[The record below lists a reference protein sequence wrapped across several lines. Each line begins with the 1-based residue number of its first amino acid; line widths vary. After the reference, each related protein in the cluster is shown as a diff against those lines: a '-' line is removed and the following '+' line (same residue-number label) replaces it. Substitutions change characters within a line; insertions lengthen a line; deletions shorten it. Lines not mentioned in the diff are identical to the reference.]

1 MQTKSLAALASAVAL
16 VAGPSMVLAQVGPP
30 EDVPPEETPPV
41 TFLQA
46 EATEDPTEE
55 ATEEATEEVTEE
67 ELEAEQEE
75 VEAEDDGHGELISA
89 LAECLP
95 SGAELHGTGITK
107 GFVISQVASTGTFT
121 PYDSEEEPTPV
132 ESVEDA
138 ELLCEEV
145 QTLADEAEADE
156 TAKGRPDWAGPP
168 EGESD
173 TDGDVETQEDG
184 EGGPPEHAGPPADR
198 GGGPPDNAGG
208 GS

>member
-46 EATEDPTEE
+46 EAAEDPTDE

-67 ELEAEQEE
+67 ELEAEVE

-89 LAECLP
+89 LAQCLP

-107 GFVISQVASTGTFT
+107 GFIVSQVASTGTFT

-132 ESVEDA
+132 ESLEDVGA
-138 ELLCEEV
+138 LCGEV
-145 QTLADEAEADE
+145 QALADGAEADE

-173 TDGDVETQEDG
+173 TDGDVEAQDDG
-184 EGGPPEHAGPPADR
+184 DGGPPEHAGPPADR
-198 GGGPPDNAGG
+198 GGGPPDHAGG